1 MSFAAPRFASPPPV
15 YASDPL
21 NAPQAHFTA
30 LKPYLTLPYLLSLTW
45 LATPIISLLFII
57 FRLIISQGAAQDS
70 VEDAK
75 GVLIAS
81 CAAAER
87 AAQVSLS
94 YCCIRAP

>member
-1 MSFAAPRFASPPPV
+1 MSFAAPRLASPPPV

-21 NAPQAHFTA
+21 GAPQAHFTS

-57 FRLIISQGAAQDS
+57 FRLIISQGSAQDG

-75 GVLIAS
+75 GILIAS
-81 CAAAER
+81 CAAAEK
-87 AAQVSLS
+87 AAQVSS
-94 YCCIRAP
+94 